1 MLQCSKST
9 CAWADDSYNSG
20 HAALQHCLRDGVD
33 RVADHLTQEFEM
45 SYTAEQFTSA
55 NKATVEAWEGL
66 ASQAYGGLEKLVEL
80 NLAASK
86 SALDESFGHLQAVL
100 GAKDVQEVLALQT
113 GLIKPLTQKS
123 AAYGQQVYTLA
134 AGTGGEFLKAFEAQ
148 AAQAKTSFSK
158 AVDDLVKN
166 APAGTETAVAAFKS
180 AVAAGQSVI
189 ETAQKSAKKAMEVA
203 EANVAATVDDVV
215 DVAPKASKKR

>member
-1 MLQCSKST
+1 MVNPAPVSAAGARPQRRQVSVLFLDVVGST
-9 CAWADDSYNSG
+9 A
-20 HAALQHCLRDGVD
+20 
-33 RVADHLTQEFEM
+33 M
-45 SYTAEQFTSA
+45 TS
-55 NKATVEAWEGL
+55 L
-66 ASQAYGGLEKLVEL
+66 
-80 NLAASK
+80 
-86 SALDESFGHLQAVL
+86 LDPE
-100 GAKDVQEVLALQT
+100 DVQEVITLQT

-148 AAQAKTSFSK
+148 ATEAKTSFSK

-189 ETAQKSAKKAMEVA
+189 ETAQKSAKKAMELA
-203 EANVAATVDDVV
+203 EANVTAAVDDVV

>member
-1 MLQCSKST
+1 MT
-9 CAWADDSYNSG
+9 
-20 HAALQHCLRDGVD
+20 
-33 RVADHLTQEFEM
+33 
-45 SYTAEQFTSA
+45 YTAEQFASA
-55 NKATVEAWEGL
+55 NKATVEVWEGL
-66 ASQAYGGLEKLVEL
+66 ASQAYSGLEKLVEL

-86 SALDESFGHLQAVL
+86 SALEDSFGHVQAVL
-100 GAKDVQEVLALQT
+100 GAKDVQEVIALQT

-123 AAYGQQVYTLA
+123 AAYGQQIYTLA

-148 AAQAKTSFSK
+148 ATEAKTSFSK

-180 AVAAGQSVI
+180 AVAAGQSLI
-189 ETAQKSAKKAMEVA
+189 ETAQKSAKKAMELA
-203 EANVAATVDDVV
+203 DANVTAAVDDVV